1 VGNQGSRQSKFYIFT
16 ILWGV
21 FYLVCLGLTF
31 AKGFSPLTGYYLL
44 LLVGIPLTV
53 MVAIDWANRMPGR
66 KTTLIFV
73 IAGVITWVITLI
85 LTRMGIIWRVMH
97 PINTVALLFTGYVIG
112 YWLTGELEKAGHLI
126 PVSILGALVD
136 IWSVFHGPS
145 RSVGEQATAHATHQ
159 VETGVWQAPP
169 LGTFALL
176 NFPHPGAEFMTP
188 IFGFGD
194 LVFIAVFIGGSK
206 RFGLSIWKNVL
217 LVIAGLW
224 LSVVAALVTDNPVPA
239 LPFICGLFLIGNFR
253 KLELSKKEWKLTII
267 IAGAVLFIGLLNFLA
282 KLLHLQG

>member
-1 VGNQGSRQSKFYIFT
+1 
-16 ILWGV
+16 
-21 FYLVCLGLTF
+21 
-31 AKGFSPLTGYYLL
+31 
-44 LLVGIPLTV
+44 
-53 MVAIDWANRMPGR
+53 
-66 KTTLIFV
+66 
-73 IAGVITWVITLI
+73 
-85 LTRMGIIWRVMH
+85 MGINWRVMH

-136 IWSVFHGPS
+136 IWSVFQGPS
-145 RSVGEQATAHATHQ
+145 RSVGEQAVEHVSRQ
-159 VETGVWQAPP
+159 IETGAWQAPP
-169 LGTFALL
+169 IGTFALL
-176 NFPHPGAEFMTP
+176 NFPHPGAEYMTP

-224 LSVVAALVTDNPVPA
+224 LSVIAAFATNNPIPA

-253 KLELSKKEWKLTII
+253 KLDLSKKEWKLTFI
-267 IAGAVLFIGLLNFLA
+267 IAGAVLFVGLLNFLGKMINMA
-282 KLLHLQG
+282 G